1 MRRGT
6 LALLA
11 LVCSVVV
18 SPLLA
23 AGPLFPTPLH
33 LTRQVHDPI
42 SGKTTVLNEY
52 GYGNRL
58 ISVRGGLT
66 SIADYEKG
74 ELLEIDRDAGTYSI
88 TRFDAIAKATQ
99 AVAPQAPA
107 AAEMKKPVL
116 RAVASRATKSGRSAE
131 FFESSIDAKPMK
143 QRIEV
148 GVDRSVTLSKDALE
162 VLLGSAYPGV
172 RRSEHDVALSAASQ
186 AEASYSLPIE
196 QVIAIDLEGQQLEF
210 RTSVVRVGG
219 ETPPADLVSIPAGA
233 RLVVSRIVAVSQEID
248 QINHPTST
256 PPH

>member
-1 MRRGT
+1 MVRAV
-6 LALLA
+6 ALQA
-11 LVCSVVV
+11 LVCIAVV
-18 SPLLA
+18 SSLFA
-23 AGPLFPTPLH
+23 APLFPTPLH

-99 AVAPQAPA
+99 AAGPQAA
-107 AAEMKKPVL
+107 AAVAETKKPLL
-116 RAVASRATKSGRSAE
+116 RAVASKATKSGRSAE
-131 FFESSIDAKPMK
+131 FFESSIDTKPLK
-143 QRIEV
+143 QKIEV

-172 RRSEHDVALSAASQ
+172 RRSEHDVVLSAASQ
-186 AEASYSLPIE
+186 AQASYSLPIE
-196 QVIAIDLEGQQLEF
+196 QVISFDLEGQQLEF
-210 RTSVVRVGG
+210 RTSVVRVGD

-248 QINHPTST
+248 QINHPTAA